1 MARVVAECDEEPPY
15 AIETSI
21 SAWYLRVFFAAHSA
35 SARLIF
41 DLSVHL
47 IAHGSGNSPL
57 RSQPPGPSIIDE
69 SLAP

>member
-1 MARVVAECDEEPPY
+1 MAECDEEPPY

-41 DLSVHL
+41 DLSVLL
-47 IAHGSGNSPL
+47 IAHGSGKL